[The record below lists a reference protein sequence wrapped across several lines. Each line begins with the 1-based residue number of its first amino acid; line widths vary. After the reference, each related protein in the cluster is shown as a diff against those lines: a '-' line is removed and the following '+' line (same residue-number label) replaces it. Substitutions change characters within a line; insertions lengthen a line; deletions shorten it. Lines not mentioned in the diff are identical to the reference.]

1 MGSLSM
7 SKPYSWE
14 KVPTWNSANPAA
26 SFDILADD
34 ISGRI
39 PVTRLES
46 WQDFVGMLESP
57 FFNPQETE
65 LVFRGHRRFDW
76 SMTPTLG
83 RLTDNGIITS
93 KLATDTL
100 ALFRKAIRGRVNDHS
115 LLDEGVED
123 DELWSIGQ
131 HHGLMT
137 PLLDWTYSPYVALF
151 FAFSKEDR
159 KDEKENPYR
168 AIYVL
173 NKTFIADDEVC
184 PDIRVFEPRKDDHG
198 RLVSQAGLFTF
209 APEDST
215 IENKLAEVLWGDEF
229 PIDSL
234 KDASVNEEPGILA
247 RYICKIYI
255 KNEMQQECLRHLR
268 RMNVHH
274 ASLFPDLIGAADYC
288 NAFMIDAEKNRAV
301 QAKKNALKRAAK
313 DDEGPTSPVTYPP
326 EPYVGEFQ
334 SVTDLL
340 CQPQAAEG
348 FDHGSLTV
356 LSKELSKLLATR
368 KLVDWQ
374 GRESIQ
380 AEIKVKARAL
390 LRKHKYPQEAQE
402 QVLSNILDISTTQN
416 ESDESG
422 A

>member
-1 MGSLSM
+1 MRYTGYSM
-7 SKPYSWE
+7 AMALNARLIL
-14 KVPTWNSANPAA
+14 NS
-26 SFDILADD
+26 
-34 ISGRI
+34 
-39 PVTRLES
+39 
-46 WQDFVGMLESP
+46 
-57 FFNPQETE
+57 
-65 LVFRGHRRFDW
+65 H
-76 SMTPTLG
+76 
-83 RLTDNGIITS
+83 
-93 KLATDTL
+93 
-100 ALFRKAIRGRVNDHS
+100 
-115 LLDEGVED
+115 
-123 DELWSIGQ
+123 
-131 HHGLMT
+131 
-137 PLLDWTYSPYVALF
+137 LLDWTYSPYVALF

-159 KDEKENPYR
+159 KDEIENPYR

-209 APEDST
+209 APEDLT
-215 IENKLAEVLWGDEF
+215 IENKLAEVLWSEDF
-229 PIDSL
+229 PIDAL
-234 KDASVNEEPGILA
+234 KDASSSEEPGILA
-247 RYICKIYI
+247 RYICKVYI

-288 NAFMIDAEKNRAV
+288 NAFMTDAEKNRAA
-301 QAKKNALKRAAK
+301 QAKKKTLKKAEK
-313 DDEGPTSPVTYPP
+313 DNETPTAPVTPPP
-326 EPYVGEFQ
+326 EPYLGEYQ

-340 CQPQAAEG
+340 CQPKEAEG
-348 FDHGSLTV
+348 FDIDSLIA

-390 LRKHKYPQEAQE
+390 LRKHKYPQGAQE
-402 QVLSNILDISTTQN
+402 LVLSNILYISTAENGN
-416 ESDESG
+416 EKSN